1 MATDRSLAHY
11 RILEEK
17 GPFHPA
23 LARRYALMGRRAEAL
38 KAIEAFQP
46 RSPTAAEGQ
55 GTVELAF
62 AYAALGDKNRAFEW
76 LEKGIERRD
85 FMVFI
90 KVDPKLDPS
99 ARTRA
104 SLPCCAA

>member
-1 MATDRSLAHY
+1 M
-11 RILEEK
+11 
-17 GPFHPA
+17 
-23 LARRYALMGRRAEAL
+23 
-38 KAIEAFQP
+38 
-46 RSPTAAEGQ
+46 
-55 GTVELAF
+55 ELAF
-62 AYAALGDKNRAFEW
+62 AYAALGDKNRALEW